1 MVDFKK
7 LREDRKNKT
16 PDEVDAERHRVYQEI
31 SIKIRAQE
39 DARNR
44 HIFRMVD
51 DPRLNHWERE
61 FIAKMATI
69 ALRDIRNRGVERDS
83 AQSTFTDRMNSKI
96 QEMAARY
103 AEINDHDQSGNS
115 SQPSFDS
122 SMQQ

>member
-96 QEMAARY
+96 QEMVARY